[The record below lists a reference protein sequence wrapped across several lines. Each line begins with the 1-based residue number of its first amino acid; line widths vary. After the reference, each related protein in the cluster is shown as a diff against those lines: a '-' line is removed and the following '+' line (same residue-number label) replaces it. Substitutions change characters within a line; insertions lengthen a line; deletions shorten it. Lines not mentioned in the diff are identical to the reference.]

1 MLQRSATNLN
11 VYFSAG
17 PSVNV
22 SQVDGSYFVD
32 AQRNVLEWTLP
43 VINNDNRSGVL
54 ECSIP
59 GDNVDGFFPV
69 SVSFTSDKLIC
80 GIDVQDIFNIEASL
94 PAEFSKEITLI
105 TDDYII
111 G

>member
-1 MLQRSATNLN
+1 MLSHLTDPLC
-11 VYFSAG
+11 SAG
-17 PSVNV
+17 PRVNV

-54 ECSIP
+54 ECSVA

-80 GIDVQDIFNIEASL
+80 GVDVNDIFNLESKL
-94 PAEFSKEITLI
+94 PAEFSKDILLM